1 MISEMIREVLSS
13 KEKLDW
19 LEREINTKFKKGR
32 GSQTPTVT
40 TAGLLIEIL
49 DVLCE
54 IRDNLSSTGKKVVK
68 AEKLVSIIRE
78 VSDDVRVNAER
89 RSMGTTK
96 LYPEEIEEF
105 VEEEIDSE
113 ELVKDEDIIT
123 ETEDNTKEEGKV
135 EDKKHQLSVSTLR
148 RIKQQKKKKK

>member
-54 IRDNLSSTGKKVVK
+54 IRDNLSSTGKRIVK
-68 AEKLVSIIRE
+68 AEKLTDIV
-78 VSDDVRVNAER
+78 
-89 RSMGTTK
+89 
-96 LYPEEIEEF
+96 EETEEF

>member
-68 AEKLVSIIRE
+68 AEKLVSIKR
-78 VSDDVRVNAER
+78 N
-89 RSMGTTK
+89 
-96 LYPEEIEEF
+96 
-105 VEEEIDSE
+105 
-113 ELVKDEDIIT
+113 
-123 ETEDNTKEEGKV
+123 GK
-135 EDKKHQLSVSTLR
+135 SNNCSFNR
-148 RIKQQKKKKK
+148 

>member
-1 MISEMIREVLSS
+1 MISEMIRDVLGS

-32 GSQTPTVT
+32 GSQTPTVV

-54 IRDNLSSTGKKVVK
+54 IRDNLSPTGKRIVK
-68 AEKLVSIIRE
+68 AEKLTDI
-78 VSDDVRVNAER
+78 
-89 RSMGTTK
+89 
-96 LYPEEIEEF
+96 IEETEEF
-105 VEEEIDSE
+105 TEEEIDGE
-113 ELVKDEDIIT
+113 ELVKDEDSTT
-123 ETEDNTKEEGKV
+123 ETKDNTREEEKV
-135 EDKKHQLSVSTLR
+135 EDKKHQLSASTLR